1 MYTKFYDDTIVT
13 RFIKYLLAT
22 TYVPLVRV
30 WKPEDF
36 AIKGFHYL
44 YDGRIVKA
52 LNTGNLESIKD
63 FDVMKLYIP
72 NKSYFGI
79 NSTYV
84 SNSNSYDSVTH
95 RWLGN
100 YLRFLRDYYNLNLM
114 PFYNCFCSE
123 FLNNIDFGKVTIDN
137 SPYTGI
143 ISGVKNT
150 NYKIAIVP
158 VKFGTVYNLAVEC
171 DSPIE
176 YMYGFYGPKGL
187 IEDPTNTLIAY
198 IKQNYYTKLPSSNF
212 VSPIKVPAIEWEYM
226 QEYTTQ
232 IAQYEKYLRL
242 FIRIP
247 TNVNTSITVIEGDI
261 SRYNTLHGISN
272 EKAIEEF
279 TSRTGMSTNMLNTC
293 NTKDTNGISVP
304 AVTMYFDKI
313 SDTDNRV
320 DYTNRPANECLSPL
334 GLLQW
339 SDGYT
344 YAFSN
349 RLVEYLLL
357 NVIDSQES
365 ISKNIER
372 VQDRITSYQMSNKN
386 LFPKYRGAFSSGV
399 WDENIQKYIYSLRKS
414 ITKSPRGNPSVDYN
428 GYVDKDTETILN
440 RGNK

>member
-30 WKPEDF
+30 WKPKDF

-72 NKSYFGI
+72 DKSYFGI

-114 PFYNCFCSE
+114 PFYNCFCGE
-123 FLNNIDFGKVTIDN
+123 FLNNIDIGNVTIEN
-137 SPYTGI
+137 STYKGI
-143 ISGVKNT
+143 ISGVQNT
-150 NYKIAIVP
+150 NYKIAIIP
-158 VKFGTVYNLAVEC
+158 VKFGTIYNLAVEC

-187 IEDPTNTLIAY
+187 IEDPTNILIKG
-198 IKQNYYTKLPSSNF
+198 IGMSYYTKLPSISF
-212 VSPIKVPAIEWEYM
+212 TAPVKVPAIEWTLM
-226 QEYTTQ
+226 SDYTTQ

-242 FIRIP
+242 FVKIP
-247 TNVNTSITVIEGDI
+247 ANVNTSVTVIEGDI
-261 SRYNTLHGISN
+261 SRYNTLCGISN
-272 EKAIEEF
+272 ECAIKRF
-279 TSRTGMSTNMLNTC
+279 TPKTGMSTNMLNTC
-293 NTKDTNGISVP
+293 NTRTTDGISVP

-320 DYTNRPANECLSPL
+320 NYTNRPESECLSPL

-349 RLVEYLLL
+349 RLIEYLLL

-365 ISKNIER
+365 INKNIER
-372 VQDRITSYQMSNKN
+372 VQDRITSYQMSNRN
-386 LFPKYRGAFSSGV
+386 LFPKYRGAFSPGV
-399 WDENIQKYIYSLRKS
+399 WDEGIQKYIYSLRKS
-414 ITKSPRGNPSVDYN
+414 IEKSPKGNPSVDYN
-428 GYVDKDTETILN
+428 GYVDRDTETILN

>member
-30 WKPEDF
+30 WKPKDF

-72 NKSYFGI
+72 SKSYFGI

-114 PFYNCFCSE
+114 PFYNCFCGE
-123 FLNNIDFGKVTIDN
+123 FLNNIDFAKVTIDN
-137 SPYTGI
+137 STYMGI
-143 ISGVKNT
+143 VSGVKNT
-150 NYKIAIVP
+150 NYKIAIIP
-158 VKFGTVYNLAVEC
+158 VKFGTTYNLAVEC
-171 DSPIE
+171 DSPVE

-187 IEDPTNTLIAY
+187 IEDPTNILITG
-198 IKQNYYTKLPSSNF
+198 IGMSYYTKLPSISF
-212 VSPIKVPAIEWEYM
+212 TAPVKVPAIEWTLM
-226 QEYTTQ
+226 SDYTTQ

-242 FIRIP
+242 FVRIP
-247 TNVNTSITVIEGDI
+247 ANVNTSVTVIEGDI
-261 SRYNTLHGISN
+261 SRYNTLCGISS
-272 EKAIEEF
+272 ECAIKRF
-279 TSRTGMSTNMLNTC
+279 TPKTGMSTNMLNTC

-320 DYTNRPANECLSPL
+320 DYTNRPESECLSPL

-349 RLVEYLLL
+349 RLIEYLLL

-365 ISKNIER
+365 INKNIER
-372 VQDRITSYQMSNKN
+372 VQDRITSYKMSNRN
-386 LFPKYRGAFSSGV
+386 LFPKYRGAFTPGV

-414 ITKSPRGNPSVDYN
+414 VEKSPRGNPSVDYN
-428 GYVDKDTETILN
+428 GYVDKDTETILT
-440 RGNK
+440 RGRE

>member
-30 WKPEDF
+30 WKPKDF
-36 AIKGFHYL
+36 AIQGFHYL
-44 YDGRIVKA
+44 YDGRVVKA
-52 LNTGNLESIKD
+52 LKTGNLKSIKD

-72 NKSYFGI
+72 DKSYFGI

-114 PFYNCFCSE
+114 PFYNCFCGE

-137 SPYTGI
+137 STYMGI
-143 ISGVKNT
+143 VSGVKNT
-150 NYKIAIVP
+150 NYKIAIIP

-187 IEDPTNTLIAY
+187 IEDPTNTLIND
-198 IKQNYYTKLPSSNF
+198 IKKSYYTKLPGSKF
-212 VSPIKVPAIEWEYM
+212 VSPVKIPAIEWTYVKD
-226 QEYTTQ
+226 YTAQ
-232 IAQYEKYLRL
+232 VAQYEKYLRL
-242 FIRIP
+242 FVKIP
-247 TNVNTSITVIEGDI
+247 ANVNTSVTVIEGDI
-261 SRYNTLHGISN
+261 SRYNTLCGISN
-272 EKAIEEF
+272 ECAVEGF
-279 TSRTGMSTNMLNTC
+279 TSKTGMSTNMLNTC

-320 DYTNRPANECLSPL
+320 NYTNRPASECLSPL

-365 ISKNIER
+365 INKNIER
-372 VQDRITSYQMSNKN
+372 VQDRITSYKMSNRN
-386 LFPKYRGAFSSGV
+386 LFPKYRGSFSPGV
-399 WDENIQKYIYSLRKS
+399 WDEDIQKYIYSLRKS
-414 ITKSPRGNPSVDYN
+414 IEKSPRGNPSVDYN
-428 GYVDKDTETILN
+428 GYVDRDTETILD